1 MTIRR
6 TLPLALAALAWG
18 LAGAHPAPAATYDL
32 VIGEAPVHLTG
43 HAAAATAINGTVPGP
58 TLRWHEGEEVTIR
71 VTNRLDRVTSLHW
84 HGILLPYTMDGV
96 PGVSYGGI
104 APGQTFVYRFTV
116 GQSGTY
122 WYHGHSGTQ
131 EQSGL
136 YGPLVIDPKAPEP
149 FAYDRDDVVMLS
161 DWTDTDPER
170 VMARLKKAPDYYN
183 HHRRTVG
190 DFLRDVRRDG
200 LRAAVAERVA
210 WGRMRMG
217 PSDIADVT
225 GATYAYLMNGHAP
238 AANWTALYAPGD
250 RVRLRL
256 INGSSMTFF
265 DVRVPGLA
273 MTVVAADGQDVEP
286 VTVDELRLGV
296 AETYDVI
303 VTPKDGAPYTLFAE
317 AMDRSGYAR
326 GTLATREGESAPVP
340 ARRAP
345 PERTMAG
352 MGENMPGMAMPGMKP
367 GGKAMPGMDKGR
379 PPMPGMAPAP
389 GGAGAMGEPGL
400 GLGGSGRRVLTY
412 ADLRALTPFFDT
424 RPPGR
429 EIDLHLTGTMA
440 RYRWSFDGKT
450 FSEAEPIRLTQG
462 ERVRVVMINDTTMEH
477 PIHLHGMWMQLE
489 NGNGAY
495 SPRKHTIIVRPG
507 QRVSVLVTA
516 DAPGQWAFHCHL
528 LYHME
533 AGMFRKVVV
542 APAGGAGGAGA

>member
-32 VIGEAPVHLTG
+32 VIGEAPVHVTG
-43 HAAAATAINGTVPGP
+43 HAVTATAINGTVPGP

-136 YGPLVIDPKAPEP
+136 YGPLVIVPKAAAP

-225 GATYAYLMNGHAP
+225 GATYTYLMNGHAP

-303 VTPKDGAPYTLFAE
+303 VTPKDGAPYTVFAE

-352 MGENMPGMAMPGMKP
+352 MKAAMPGMKM

-389 GGAGAMGEPGL
+389 GGAGALGEPGL

-412 ADLRALTPFFDT
+412 ADLRALTPFYDT

-429 EIDLHLTGTMA
+429 EIDLHLTGNMA
-440 RYRWSFDGKT
+440 RYRWSFDGKK

-462 ERVRVVMINDTTMEH
+462 ERVRVVMINDTMMEH

-542 APAGGAGGAGA
+542 APAGGAGGAGGAGA

>member
-1 MTIRR
+1 MGMIR
-6 TLPLALAALAWG
+6 TLAAALAALAWG
-18 LAGAHPAPAATYDL
+18 LAGAPPAPAATYDL
-32 VIGEAPVHLTG
+32 VIAEAPVRFTG
-43 HAAAATAINGTVPGP
+43 RAATATAIDGMVPGP

-104 APGQTFVYRFTV
+104 APGQTFTYRFTV

-136 YGPLVIDPKAPEP
+136 YGALVITPRAPEP
-149 FAYDRDDVVMLS
+149 FAYDRDYVVMLS

-170 VMARLKKAPDYYN
+170 VLARLKKAPDYYN
-183 HHRRTVG
+183 RHRRTVG
-190 DFLRDVRRDG
+190 EFLRAVARDG
-200 LRAAVAERVA
+200 LRAAVADRLA

-217 PSDIADVT
+217 PTDIADVT
-225 GATYAYLMNGHAP
+225 GATYTYLMNGEP
-238 AANWTALYAPGD
+238 PGLNWTALYAPGK

-265 DVRVPGLA
+265 DVRVPGLP
-273 MTVVAADGQDVEP
+273 MTVVAADGQDVAP

-303 VTPKDGAPYTLFAE
+303 VTPMDGAAYTLFAE

-326 GTLATREGESAPVP
+326 GTLATRAGESAPVP

-345 PERTMAG
+345 PLRTMGAMGAG
-352 MGENMPGMAMPGMKP
+352 MGADAPAMD
-367 GGKAMPGMDKGR
+367 MPGMD
-379 PPMPGMAPAP
+379 MPGMDP
-389 GGAGAMGEPGL
+389 GGAGALAEPGL
-400 GLGGSGRRVLTY
+400 GLGGDGRRVLTY
-412 ADLRALTPFFDT
+412 ADLRALTPFYDT
-424 RPPGR
+424 RPPDR
-429 EIDLHLTGTMA
+429 EIVLHLTGAMA
-440 RYRWSFDGKT
+440 RYTWSFDGKT
-450 FSEAEPIRLTQG
+450 FSEAAPIRLAQG
-462 ERVRVVMINDTTMEH
+462 ERVRVVMVNDTMMEH

-489 NGNGAY
+489 NGYGAY
-495 SPRKHTIIVRPG
+495 APRKHTIVVRPG
-507 QRVSVLVTA
+507 ERVSALVTA
-516 DAPGQWAFHCHL
+516 DAPGRWAFHCHL

-533 AGMFRKVVV
+533 AGMFREVVV
-542 APAGGAGGAGA
+542 APAGDGGA

>member
-1 MTIRR
+1 MTLRR
-6 TLPLALAALAWG
+6 TLPIALATLAWG
-18 LAGAHPAPAATYDL
+18 LAGAPPAPAATYDL
-32 VIGEAPVHLTG
+32 TIADAPVNITG
-43 HAAAATAINGTVPGP
+43 AAATATAINGTVPGP

-131 EQSGL
+131 EQSGV
-136 YGPLVIDPKAPEP
+136 YGPLVITPKAPEP
-149 FAYDRDDVVMLS
+149 FAYDRDYVVMLS

-170 VMARLKKAPDYYN
+170 VLARLKKAPGYYN
-183 HHRRTVG
+183 QHRRTVG
-190 DFLRDVRRDG
+190 DFLRDVRREG

-225 GATYAYLMNGHAP
+225 GATYTYLMNGNP
-238 AANWTALYAPGD
+238 PGANWTALYAPGE

-273 MTVVAADGQDVEP
+273 LTVVAADGQDVAP

-303 VTPKDGAPYTLFAE
+303 VTPKGGNAYTLFAE
-317 AMDRSGYAR
+317 AMDRSGFAR
-326 GTLATREGESAPVP
+326 GTLATRAGESADIPRRRPPPV
-340 ARRAP
+340 RS
-345 PERTMAG
+345 MAD
-352 MGENMPGMAMPGMKP
+352 MPGMKMKGAAMPGMEMK
-367 GGKAMPGMDKGR
+367 GAM
-379 PPMPGMAPAP
+379 PMPGMAQGMDMPPA
-389 GGAGAMGEPGL
+389 GAGDLARPGL
-400 GLGGSGRRVLTY
+400 GLGGDGRRVLTY
-412 ADLRALTPFFDT
+412 ADLRALTPFYDT
-424 RPPGR
+424 RPPDR
-429 EIDLHLTGTMA
+429 EIELHLTGDMT
-440 RYRWSFDGKT
+440 RYMWSFDGKT
-450 FSEAEPIRLTQG
+450 FSEAEPIRLTEG
-462 ERVRVVMINDTTMEH
+462 ERVRVVMVNDTMMEH

-489 NGNGAY
+489 NGGGAY
-495 SPRKHTIIVRPG
+495 APRKHTIIVRPG
-507 QRVSVLVTA
+507 ERVSALVTA

-542 APAGGAGGAGA
+542 APAPAADGGA